1 MDEDRITHQLQELED
16 VLARFQRTIHTY
28 FFAQTFDLTGS
39 QVFVLRYLCSCPQA
53 KASDIARV
61 SGLSP
66 GAVTQVCDEL
76 VRMGYVERLR
86 SNDDRRVV
94 NVVITKKGREK
105 FEVIRKLRSDRV
117 RSILEQLGPD
127 DVDEFLRIVNRI
139 VEIVE
144 SESDGKR

>member
-1 MDEDRITHQLQELED
+1 
-16 VLARFQRTIHTY
+16 
-28 FFAQTFDLTGS
+28 
-39 QVFVLRYLCSCPQA
+39 
-53 KASDIARV
+53 
-61 SGLSP
+61 
-66 GAVTQVCDEL
+66 
-76 VRMGYVERLR
+76 MGYVERLR

-94 NVVITKKGREK
+94 NVVITKKGREQ

-117 RSILEQLGPD
+117 RSILEQLGPN

>member
-1 MDEDRITHQLQELED
+1 
-16 VLARFQRTIHTY
+16 
-28 FFAQTFDLTGS
+28 
-39 QVFVLRYLCSCPQA
+39 
-53 KASDIARV
+53 
-61 SGLSP
+61 
-66 GAVTQVCDEL
+66 VCDEL

-86 SNDDRRVV
+86 SNNDRRVV
-94 NVVITKKGREK
+94 NVVITKKGREQ

-117 RSILEQLGPD
+117 RSILEQLGPN